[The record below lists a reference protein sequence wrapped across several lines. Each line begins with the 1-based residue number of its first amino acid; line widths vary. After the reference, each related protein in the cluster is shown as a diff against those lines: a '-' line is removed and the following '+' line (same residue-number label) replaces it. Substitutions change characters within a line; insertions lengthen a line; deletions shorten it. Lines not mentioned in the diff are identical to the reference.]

1 MRKTEEIIER
11 LNVKNILETVKNE
24 GAKVIAIRGL
34 RYDENYAVG
43 DWCRNSY
50 DWNHELDQS
59 SYDVDGEPIELPGT
73 CGVDIWNFMY
83 LNSNEVDE
91 AKNLLREAIE
101 RAKYYGDDGRL
112 AIIVGYN
119 DHEYGEDENEI
130 IIRNAQVIALV

>member
-34 RYDENYAVG
+34 RYDA
-43 DWCRNSY
+43 
-50 DWNHELDQS
+50 
-59 SYDVDGEPIELPGT
+59 DGESIELPGT
-73 CGVDIWNFMY
+73 CGVAVWDFTE
-83 LNSNEVDE
+83 LNSDEVNK
-91 AKNLLREAIE
+91 AKKLLRKVIE
-101 RAKYYGDDGRL
+101 SAKYYGDDGRL

-119 DHEYGEDENEI
+119 DYEYGEDENEV

>member
-24 GAKVIAIRGL
+24 GAKVVAIRGL

-119 DHEYGEDENEI
+119 DYEYGEDENEV

>member
-1 MRKTEEIIER
+1 MRETEEIIER

-24 GAKVIAIRGL
+24 GAKVVAIRGL

-59 SYDVDGEPIELPGT
+59 SYDADGESIELPGT
-73 CGVDIWNFMY
+73 CGVDIWNFTY

-101 RAKYYGDDGRL
+101 SAKYYGDDGRL

-119 DHEYGEDENEI
+119 DYEYGEDENEI

>member
-119 DHEYGEDENEI
+119 DYEYGEDENEI